1 MESRGSAI
9 VTAAVAIVLLVL
21 GAGFLVFRVY
31 TPPSSA
37 SPPITPEVRQFAID
51 MHAAAVGEET
61 MHHWL
66 PATVVVNVGDTVILK
81 VTNSDPEATHGFALA
96 AFNTELRTRESE
108 LVDALFHLRLRR
120 ATSQLPNPMKVRETK
135 RDLARVKT
143 VLRARA
149 AAGEGTRA

>member
-1 MESRGSAI
+1 MKPRELRE
-9 VTAAVAIVLLVL
+9 L
-21 GAGFLVFRVY
+21 
-31 TPPSSA
+31 
-37 SPPITPEVRQFAID
+37 
-51 MHAAAVGEET
+51 
-61 MHHWL
+61 
-66 PATVVVNVGDTVILK
+66 
-81 VTNSDPEATHGFALA
+81 SDA
-96 AFNTELRTRESE
+96 ELRTRESE